1 MNGITLFTVIASAIS
16 LIGFGILIGQLF
28 G

>member
-1 MNGITLFTVIASAIS
+1 MNGITLFNVIASAVS